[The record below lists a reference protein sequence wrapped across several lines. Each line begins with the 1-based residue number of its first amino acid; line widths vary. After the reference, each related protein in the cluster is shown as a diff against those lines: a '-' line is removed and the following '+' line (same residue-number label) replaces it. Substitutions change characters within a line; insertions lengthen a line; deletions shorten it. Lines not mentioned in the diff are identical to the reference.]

1 MDEHNIKTGHP
12 WNLLFLLY
20 FFLNSGNNS
29 KKKKR
34 NYKLLKSVFD
44 KRKPS
49 RRLRVEAAH

>member
-1 MDEHNIKTGHP
+1 MREHNIKAGHT

-20 FFLNSGNNS
+20 FFLNSDNKG
-29 KKKKR
+29 KKKR